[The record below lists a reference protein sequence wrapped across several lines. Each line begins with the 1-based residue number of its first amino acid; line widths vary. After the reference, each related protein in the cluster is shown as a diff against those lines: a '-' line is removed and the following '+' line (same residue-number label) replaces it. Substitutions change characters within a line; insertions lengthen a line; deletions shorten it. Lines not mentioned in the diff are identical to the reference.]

1 MDILGGIILPT
12 TPFLLVTQSFHLGL
26 IPYSFVIYVN
36 ESNFGDK
43 FLLSENGIISFS
55 FLKENFDSTFLSA
68 FCVLTPT
75 VSIERS
81 SSNHSLF
88 AGNLSLSIVF
98 SGFTLL
104 YFGVDFLKV
113 FILLLIY

>member
-1 MDILGGIILPT
+1 MDIFGGIILPT

-26 IPYSFVIYVN
+26 FPYSFVIYVN
-36 ESNFGDK
+36 ESDK
-43 FLLSENGIISFS
+43 FFLSENGIILFS

-75 VSIERS
+75 ISIERS
-81 SSNHSLF
+81 ATNHSLF
-88 AGNLSLSIVF
+88 VGNLSLSLVF
-98 SGFTLL
+98 SGFTLM